1 MSAGKI
7 MASMIVLSALLA
19 GLAVYY
25 LQVYGF
31 YTPVDEAAGAAEL
44 HAVADDMQPIPLAV
58 TEFRGIDAESSPLRY
73 RSCFRIT
80 DMSALENARPFDGA
94 TPLVGPNWFSCFSAK
109 ALTADL
115 ESGAATAYLGQS
127 EIHPDVDRVI
137 AVYPDG
143 RAFAW
148 HQINDKTPERGV
160 MD

>member
-1 MSAGKI
+1 MSTGKI

-31 YTPVDEAAGAAEL
+31 YAPLDEATGAAEI
-44 HAVADDMQPIPLAV
+44 HATADDMAPIPLAV
-58 TEFRGIDAESSPLRY
+58 SEFRGIDADSSPLRY
-73 RSCFRIT
+73 RSCFQIA
-80 DMSALENARPFDGA
+80 DMTPLATARRFDGA
-94 TPLVGPNWFSCFSAK
+94 TPLVAPRWFSCFSAR

-127 EIHPDVDRVI
+127 DIHPDVDRVL

-143 RAFAW
+143 RAFGW
-148 HQINDKTPERGV
+148 HQFNDKTPERGV